1 MAYMRSIFLM
11 KNKNLFKM
19 DSIDVAKFSQSLGL
33 IIAPRIR
40 FMQQK
45 TQKPKEETSESDQ
58 SDEDQSDEKEMSKK
72 EKKAKNKK
80 KLLELKRIAKEKDNL
95 DFNPFGEKRD
105 GEDDDTLF
113 TVKRVFNATTSL
125 NIHESGSE
133 DEINRKSKI
142 KLKSKAS
149 IVKQIKKKKI
159 NVNEKIIFDDDG
171 NVRVFDFRD
180 ITHR

>member
-58 SDEDQSDEKEMSKK
+58 DEDESDEKEMSKK
-72 EKKAKNKK
+72 EKKAKNKT

-113 TVKRVFNATTSL
+113 TVKRVFNASL
-125 NIHESGSE
+125 NMNESGSE

-159 NVNEKIIFDDDG
+159 NVNEKITFDDDG
-171 NVRVFDFRD
+171 NVRIFDFFR
-180 ITHR
+180 

>member
-19 DSIDVAKFSQSLGL
+19 DSIDVVKFSQSLGL
-33 IIAPRIR
+33 VIAPRIR

-45 TQKPKEETSESDQ
+45 PQKQKEETSESDE
-58 SDEDQSDEKEMSKK
+58 DENGKEMTRK

-80 KLLELKRIAKEKDNL
+80 KNLELKRLAKEKDNL
-95 DFNPFGEKRD
+95 DFNPFGEKKD
-105 GEDDDTLF
+105 FEDDDTLF
-113 TVKRVFNATTSL
+113 TVKRVFNASKFVNDSENDEEL
-125 NIHESGSE
+125 NHK
-133 DEINRKSKI
+133 NKI

-159 NVNEKIIFDDDG
+159 QVNEKIQFDEDG
-171 NVRVFDFRD
+171 NVRKIFKVL
-180 ITHR
+180 